1 MTIYRRTPEPPT
13 DPPESKIVGWCA
25 GCLGE
30 IYEGGRRYGIDGKL
44 YCKACVDA
52 SEVIL

>member
-1 MTIYRRTPEPPT
+1 MNDNRIPEPPT
-13 DPPESKIVGWCA
+13 DPPEPKIIGWCA

-30 IYEGGRRYGIDGKL
+30 IYEGDRRYRIGMYL